1 MHHKLD
7 KLVVGEMELRIGED
21 GVLCIRCAN
30 LLNYV
35 DRIEVELN
43 MLTKAILNSI
53 RKKYGMGV
61 RTSDK
66 TLENLLSDIEE
77 EEKDEQGN
85 CGEKINMDLQLSLG
99 EETSNQWTE
108 HENGSVVS
116 SYTSDT
122 LDASATNKIHESP
135 PSEEMQCHVC
145 RFRTSYKSLM
155 IFHLRQHMKDSY
167 WCDFCNIPLPKGTV
181 DWMGRNSVEN
191 HITNIDLDDQHVIAD
206 VQGDI
211 VEQEVEANGNAVR
224 EVDGS
229 DTSILPRSMDL
240 MVTVLPVSAEVVGK
254 IVPQKVI
261 RSERIK
267 SRRGTE
273 DTVRLPNDNDKSSSS
288 LNHMQSISN
297 SGKCIR
303 VLNEMGMI
311 ITQEVAS
318 SDEVKDSETV
328 VSEEHTD
335 SQIPSHTVKFTT
347 LDLTVKPQAGDRS
360 KDQHILCKYLVDSH
374 SNKGSAITE
383 LELNMEHRQLLN
395 EVAITEVTSEEL
407 QIDNL
412 SGDASEMRVNVTPG
426 MMTYSSHDRRL
437 NAALVDNPSELN
449 EEVVGVQN

>member
-1 MHHKLD
+1 
-7 KLVVGEMELRIGED
+7 
-21 GVLCIRCAN
+21 
-30 LLNYV
+30 
-35 DRIEVELN
+35 
-43 MLTKAILNSI
+43 
-53 RKKYGMGV
+53 
-61 RTSDK
+61 
-66 TLENLLSDIEE
+66 
-77 EEKDEQGN
+77 
-85 CGEKINMDLQLSLG
+85 MDLQLSSR

-108 HENGSVVS
+108 YEDGSIVS
-116 SYTSDT
+116 SYTSDSIRNDS

-191 HITNIDLDDQHVIAD
+191 HITNIDLDDQHAIAD
-206 VQGDI
+206 VQGDV
-211 VEQEVEANGNAVR
+211 VEQELEANGNAVG
-224 EVDGS
+224 EVVGS

-254 IVPQKVI
+254 VVPQKVI
-261 RSERIK
+261 VRSERINC
-267 SRRGTE
+267 RRGRE
-273 DTVRLPNDNDKSSSS
+273 DTVRLPNDNDKNSSS
-288 LNHMQSISN
+288 LNHMESISN

-311 ITQEVAS
+311 ITQEVGS
-318 SDEVKDSETV
+318 SDEVKDSGTV

-335 SQIPSHTVKFTT
+335 SQIPSHTVKCST
-347 LDLTVKPQAGDRS
+347 LDLTVKPQTGDRS
-360 KDQHILCKYLVDSH
+360 KDQHILSQYLVDSH

-383 LELNMEHRQLLN
+383 LDLDMEHRQLLN
-395 EVAITEVTSEEL
+395 EVGITEVASEEL

-412 SGDASEMRVNVTPG
+412 SSDVSEMRVNVTPG
-426 MMTYSSHDRRL
+426 MMTYSNNDRRL
-437 NAALVDNPSELN
+437 NAALVHNPSELN